1 VVETQQTTAEPS
13 VPKRVLVAEDSPVTQ
28 DLLKLIL
35 GQRGHLVDIAEDG
48 EQALNALGKSSY
60 DVALIDFRLP
70 KLDGLEVARSY
81 RDTRN
86 GDPRARLIA
95 ITADVEGLLAHK
107 ENCENFDQIMPKP
120 LDVYEVCNVI
130 ERTGAA
136 NEASAEP
143 VSEPSGEDSPAGV
156 RQYRSAPADGTT
168 ELRREKPSW
177 AHGLEILTWPED
189 FSEARLPG
197 STVPAFGGLD
207 SVDAVLVSRPPANGE
222 MTGLWERRPAHLFPL
237 VDLTGKLA
245 HQADFDASRGQPG
258 DGASVQQ
265 LIHAFHHR
273 RAQLHR
279 DLLTTAD
286 LGEKL
291 LARLY
296 VQDAPLTPLHV
307 AEDRSLIRYN
317 VPLPTD
323 EVIREAERQCRNGFL
338 RRDFF
343 DRFHVCYRCSS
354 SRLHIREEC
363 PACRSPQL
371 REEPYIHHFRCGT
384 QSVESDFRDGDRLIC
399 PKCRQEL
406 SHFSVDYDKPGTA
419 LVCGRCGHTGS
430 EPTVGFLCLD
440 CTAHFD
446 AEVAGTRDIFSYS
459 LTQEGV
465 AFMQMG
471 QALRGPAQRTIRFSD
486 LPLDFVVALN
496 AAAKQYNDDQIPFA
510 VVNLSYH
517 NEREITRE
525 AGLRQFGQA
534 RDLFLETLKNALRDH
549 GVVVK
554 GYSYDFCLLH
564 RATGAEAEG
573 VMEDAVA
580 GASQTLRFDLGV
592 KAQYFGPADFA

>member
-1 VVETQQTTAEPS
+1 MVETQQITAEPT

-48 EQALNALGKSSY
+48 EQALNALGKSPY

-81 RDTRN
+81 RENKN

-107 ENCENFDQIMPKP
+107 ENCENFDQIIPKP

-136 NEASAEP
+136 QEESAGEAG
-143 VSEPSGEDSPAGV
+143 EPSGEDGPAGL
-156 RQYRSAPADGTT
+156 REQGPALSDGAAQP
-168 ELRREKPSW
+168 RREKPSW

-207 SVDAVLVSRPPANGE
+207 SVDVILVSRPPANGE
-222 MTGLWERRPAHLFPL
+222 MTGLWERRPAHLFPI

-245 HQADFDASRGQPG
+245 HQADFDASGRQSG
-258 DGASVQQ
+258 DGASAQQ
-265 LIHAFHHR
+265 LIHAFHQR

-279 DLLTTAD
+279 DLVTTPD

-296 VQDAPLTPLHV
+296 VQDAPLTPCYM
-307 AEDRSLIRYN
+307 AEDRTLIRYN
-317 VPLPTD
+317 VPLSTD
-323 EVIREAERQCRNGFL
+323 EVIREAEKQCRNGFL

-363 PACRSPQL
+363 AACRSPQL
-371 REEPYIHHFRCGT
+371 REDPYIHHFRCGT

-399 PKCRQEL
+399 PKCRREL

-419 LVCGRCGHTGS
+419 LVCGRCGHAES
-430 EPTVGFLCLD
+430 EPVVGFLCLD
-440 CTAHFD
+440 CTTHFD
-446 AEVAGTRDIFSYS
+446 GEVASTRDVFSYS

-510 VVNLSYH
+510 VVNLSYQ

-534 RDLFLETLKNALRDH
+534 RDLFLENLKNALRDH

-554 GYSYDFCLLH
+554 GYSYDFCLLN
-564 RATGAEAEG
+564 RTTRAEAED
-573 VMEDAVA
+573 VMADAIA